1 MLRQLLGFDRWVIV
15 YEYKGSLFY
24 GMAYMNKQDAKNFAT
39 HARHAVGI
47 RKDHPLFRRVIWM
60 R

>member
-15 YEYKGSLFY
+15 YKYKGSLFY
-24 GMAYMNKQDAKNFAT
+24 GLAYMSKREAMAFAA

-47 RKDHPLFRRVIWM
+47 RKDHPLFRRTIWTK
-60 R
+60 